1 MENIIK
7 YGLLGRDI
15 SYSFSQTY
23 FTEKFKSFGLK
34 NYYYDVFDIPNLEI
48 LPQILSDL
56 EVKGFN
62 VTIPYKE
69 KIIPFL
75 DDLSDEAKNIGAVN
89 TVKIVDDKM
98 IGYNTDI
105 FGFEKSLCL
114 YKKDFHQK
122 AMVLGDGGAAKAVKF
137 VLEKYNI
144 PFVTVSRK
152 SEDLNFNNLL
162 ERMVFDYQI
171 IVQCTPVGTY
181 PNVKECLPFPF
192 EGLTNKHLIIDLIY
206 NPQFTQFMKNA
217 TKQGAKCMNGY
228 YMLQQQAEKAWEI
241 WQY

>member
-15 SYSFSQTY
+15 SYSFSQRY
-23 FTEKFKSFGLK
+23 FTEKFRRLCLK
-34 NYYYDVFDIPNLEI
+34 NYYYDIFDVPNLEA
-48 LPQILSDL
+48 LPKILSNS

-75 DDLSDEAKNIGAVN
+75 DELSDEAKKIMAVN
-89 TVKIVDDKM
+89 TVKIIDDKM
-98 IGYNTDI
+98 IGYNTDV
-105 FGFEKSLCL
+105 FGFEKTLCL
-114 YKKDFHQK
+114 YKENFHQK
-122 AMVLGDGGAAKAVKF
+122 AMVLGNGGAAKAVKF

-144 PFVTVSRK
+144 PFVMVSRK

-162 ERMVFDYQI
+162 EKMVFDYQI
-171 IVQCTPVGTY
+171 IIQCTPVGTY
-181 PNVKECLPFPF
+181 PNINECVTFPF
-192 EGLTNKHLIIDLIY
+192 EGLTDHHLVIDLIY
-206 NPQFTQFMKNA
+206 NPEFTQFMKNA
-217 TKQGAKCMNGY
+217 TQQGAKCVNGY
-228 YMLQQQAEKAWEI
+228 YMLKQQAEKAWEI